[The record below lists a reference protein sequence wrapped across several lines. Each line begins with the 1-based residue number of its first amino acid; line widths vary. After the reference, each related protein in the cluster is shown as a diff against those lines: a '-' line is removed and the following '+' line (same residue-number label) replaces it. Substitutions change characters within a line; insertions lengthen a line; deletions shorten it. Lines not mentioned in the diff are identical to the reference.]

1 MKPKPACLIL
11 DQIHPAGLEWLE
23 EGGVEPVLAWRG
35 ASPPRDRVRA
45 IITRRSEV
53 DANLMGAYPLLGV
66 VVVHGSG
73 TDGIDKSAAGQ
84 RGIVIDNTPGT
95 NAKSVAE
102 HCLALVLAMLRQIPQ
117 SDAAMRQGD
126 REFRDRARIVSLSD
140 LEFGVFG
147 YGHTGRAMAALASA
161 VGARVVVH
169 GRERALADAAS
180 AGFRVTSDLSTFL
193 RQIDV
198 LSLHIPLTQETRAL
212 IGAEEIALMKQG
224 SFLVNA
230 ARAGLVDELA
240 LALAL
245 NEGKL
250 AGVAV
255 DTLSGD
261 ERTATGPLAQA
272 KNCILSPHLAGSGT
286 LEKKTTALEASKKVL
301 AHIKDLSA
309 RTTGSHS

>member
-1 MKPKPACLIL
+1 MKPKPVCLIL
-11 DQIHPAGLEWLE
+11 DQIHPAGVELLEK
-23 EGGVEPVLAWRG
+23 GGIEPALAWRG

-45 IITRRSEV
+45 IITRRSKV
-53 DANLMGAYPLLGV
+53 CANLMAAHPLLSV

-73 TDGIDKSAAGQ
+73 TDGIDKHAARQ

-102 HCLALVLAMLRQIPQ
+102 HCLALILALLRQIPQ
-117 SDAAMRQGD
+117 ADTAMRRGA
-126 REFRDRARIVSLSD
+126 REFRDRARIMSLSD

-147 YGHTGRAMAALASA
+147 YGYTGRAMADLARA

-180 AGFRVTSDLSTFL
+180 AGFRVVSDLSAFL

-198 LSLHIPLTQETRAL
+198 LSLHIPLTQETRDL
-212 IGAEEIALMKQG
+212 IGTEEIALMKQG
-224 SFLVNA
+224 SFVVNA
-230 ARAGLVDELA
+230 ARAGLVDEQA
-240 LALAL
+240 LAVAL

-250 AGVAV
+250 AGAAV

-261 ERTATGPLAQA
+261 ERMATGPLAQA
-272 KNCILSPHLAGSGT
+272 TNCILSPHLAGSGA
-286 LEKKTTALEASKKVL
+286 LEIKVTALEAGKKVL
-301 AHIKDLSA
+301 AHIKDQHA
-309 RTTGSHS
+309 ITTGSYT